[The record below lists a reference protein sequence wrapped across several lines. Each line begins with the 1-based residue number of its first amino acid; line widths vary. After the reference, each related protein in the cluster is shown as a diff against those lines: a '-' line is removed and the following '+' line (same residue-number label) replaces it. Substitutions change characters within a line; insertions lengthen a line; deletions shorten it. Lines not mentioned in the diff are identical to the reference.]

1 MKVLFFADYAEA
13 HPRGFSL
20 CKGMQESG
28 IQCEYT
34 TFIEHADR
42 IEAEKSYYGFDNFT
56 FIANPVSSKFQ
67 RLIPTRLYKSFWP
80 FFSITFLE
88 IIKSIEIHINIRK
101 RDFSDVDCVVLS
113 YSPLSI
119 ILGVIYC
126 SKLRSIPKIVD
137 WRDPYLYNH
146 NTKFPKLRLF
156 IRKFILKLIDRKVD
170 HHITVSSGFKER
182 LKAIC
187 IRPIT
192 IISNGSN
199 QSLFEHGETNY
210 GFRNFECAEDFSINY
225 FGSVYKDRQP
235 LISCLRNLEEYCVK
249 SNCRVTLN
257 FYGTNEKVIT
267 QIISGQDFK
276 FLKIILHKKLP
287 YDEFIMASRLGD
299 INLVLGWDPR
309 SDDIYNGAGILPTK
323 FWECLGIGIP
333 LLIYSHNE
341 FDEMK
346 RVAQEKFGLPV
357 VSDSQSMQKF
367 FEELHTRCWYHN
379 SPEFSFEFRAQE
391 LAHLLRTS
399 ICSVK

>member
-1 MKVLFFADYAEA
+1 M
-13 HPRGFSL
+13 
-20 CKGMQESG
+20 
-28 IQCEYT
+28 
-34 TFIEHADR
+34 
-42 IEAEKSYYGFDNFT
+42 
-56 FIANPVSSKFQ
+56 
-67 RLIPTRLYKSFWP
+67 
-80 FFSITFLE
+80 
-88 IIKSIEIHINIRK
+88 
-101 RDFSDVDCVVLS
+101 
-113 YSPLSI
+113 
-119 ILGVIYC
+119 
-126 SKLRSIPKIVD
+126 
-137 WRDPYLYNH
+137 
-146 NTKFPKLRLF
+146 
-156 IRKFILKLIDRKVD
+156 
-170 HHITVSSGFKER
+170 
-182 LKAIC
+182 
-187 IRPIT
+187 
-192 IISNGSN
+192 
-199 QSLFEHGETNY
+199 
-210 GFRNFECAEDFSINY
+210 
-225 FGSVYKDRQP
+225 
-235 LISCLRNLEEYCVK
+235 
-249 SNCRVTLN
+249 
-257 FYGTNEKVIT
+257 IT